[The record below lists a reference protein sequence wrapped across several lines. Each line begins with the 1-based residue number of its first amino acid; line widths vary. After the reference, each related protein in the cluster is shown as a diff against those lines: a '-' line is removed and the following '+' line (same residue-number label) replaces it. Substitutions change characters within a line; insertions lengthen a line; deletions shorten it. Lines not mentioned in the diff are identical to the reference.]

1 MIILGICGPIGHGKT
16 TLADYFSTL
25 EPDSIHLESS
35 GLIAKVADGL
45 NGFYYATQPKA
56 NDLPSVNA
64 WLAYLGPIL
73 LQSANYNLIEPIVL
87 TSKLINSA
95 PGDYQ
100 KLWEYLG
107 ACQKDPSLP
116 RHKITS
122 QNKSKY
128 RSLLQ
133 WLGAYGQQHIDSGL
147 WYNELVMHA
156 KASNKQLAVIGGV
169 RFKADAEIIQDAGGH
184 IISIIRPDFTEQDA
198 NDATER
204 FRKQIPVN
212 VMLKNNG
219 SLEQLQKTAS
229 LILKDI
235 KSGSV
240 SRSYSANQQ
249 K

>member
-1 MIILGICGPIGHGKT
+1 MIILGICGPIGNGKT

-35 GLIAKVADGL
+35 GLIAEIADGL

-73 LQSANYNLIEPIVL
+73 LQSANYNLMEPIVL

-184 IISIIRPDFTEQDA
+184 IISIIRPDFAEQDA
-198 NDATER
+198 SDATER
-204 FRKQIPVN
+204 FRKQILADITVSN
-212 VMLKNNG
+212 DG
-219 SLEQLQKTAS
+219 SLEQLKETAIQ
-229 LILKDI
+229 ILTDV
-235 KSGSV
+235 KSGKLQTNYYA
-240 SRSYSANQQ
+240 SRQ
-249 K
+249 